1 MADADETTVFIV
13 EDHEVVRTMLV
24 QLIDRTPG
32 LSVSGVVAT
41 AEEALAAIPACQPH
55 LVLVDLSLP
64 GMDGT
69 VLIQALHQRYP
80 DLLILA
86 VSGHDETLY
95 AAAALSAGAQGYIM
109 KEDSIQ
115 IPEAIR
121 RLRRGER
128 YVSDQLRSEFD
139 DLE

>member
-1 MADADETTVFIV
+1 
-13 EDHEVVRTMLV
+13 
-24 QLIDRTPG
+24 
-32 LSVSGVVAT
+32 
-41 AEEALAAIPACQPH
+41 
-55 LVLVDLSLP
+55 
-64 GMDGT
+64 MDGT